1 MKKIL
6 FAIMAV
12 AAITFT
18 ACNGTA
24 KGGAET
30 DSIAAEPT
38 TEVTTNV
45 EDADA
50 TVSALSA
57 AVAASDAEQTQ
68 TLLQKAQE
76 YIAKLQAE
84 GKIEEAKAYLAKIQ
98 QFIADNEEKIAEYTA
113 GNEALANIVSAV
125 KAIPVDAAAVAEGA
139 QTAVEGAAADAAQKA
154 NEAAN
159 AAAQKA
165 NDAANAAAD
174 KAKEDAGKAIDK
186 AAADVK
192 GKLGL

>member
-1 MKKIL
+1 MKKIF

-12 AAITFT
+12 AAVTFS

-30 DSIAAEPT
+30 DSVAVEAEAET
-38 TEVTTNV
+38 AVETNV

-57 AVAASDAEQTQ
+57 AVEANDAEQTQ
-68 TLLQKAQE
+68 SLLQKAQE
-76 YIAKLQAE
+76 YVAKLQAE
-84 GKIEEAKAYLAKIQ
+84 GKIDEAKAYLAKIQ
-98 QFIADNEEKIAEYTA
+98 QFIADNKEKIAEYTA
-113 GNEALANIVSAV
+113 GNETLAGIVSAV
-125 KAIPVDAAAVAEGA
+125 KAIPVDAAGI
-139 QTAVEGAAADAAQKA
+139 AADAAQKA
-154 NEAAN
+154 ND
-159 AAAQKA
+159 AAA
-165 NDAANAAAD
+165 AAAD

-186 AAADVK
+186 AASDVK

>member
-1 MKKIL
+1 MKKIF
-6 FAIMAV
+6 FAIVAV

-30 DSIAAEPT
+30 DSVATETEAA

-68 TLLQKAQE
+68 SLLQKAQE

-113 GNEALANIVSAV
+113 GNQTLANIVSAV
-125 KAIPVDAAAVAEGA
+125 KAIPVDAAAIAEDAKGTVDA
-139 QTAVEGAAADAAQKA
+139 AAADAAQKA
-154 NEAAN
+154 NEAAT
-159 AAAQKA
+159 AAT
-165 NDAANAAAD
+165 D
-174 KAKEDAGKAIDK
+174 KAKEEAGKAVDK
-186 AAADVK
+186 AASDIK

>member
-1 MKKIL
+1 MKKIFL
-6 FAIMAV
+6 AIMAV

-30 DSIAAEPT
+30 DSIAADAEAE
-38 TEVTTNV
+38 TEVVAEETNV

-57 AVAASDAEQTQ
+57 AVAASDSEKTQ
-68 TLLQKAQE
+68 SLLQKAQE
-76 YIAKLQAE
+76 YIAKLQSE

-98 QFIADNEEKIAEYTA
+98 QFLADNEEKIAEYTS
-113 GNEALANIVSAV
+113 GNETLAGIVSAV
-125 KAIPVDAAAVAEGA
+125 KAIPVDAAAVAA
-139 QTAVEGAAADAAQKA
+139 DAKSTVDAAAADAAQKA
-154 NEAAN
+154 NEAA
-159 AAAQKA
+159 AAAT
-165 NDAANAAAD
+165 D
-174 KAKEDAGKAIDK
+174 KAKEEAGKAVDK
-186 AAADVK
+186 AASDIK

>member
-1 MKKIL
+1 MKKIF
-6 FAIMAV
+6 FAIVAV
-12 AAITFT
+12 AAITFS

-30 DSIAAEPT
+30 DSIAADTTVVAEEPA
-38 TEVTTNV
+38 EVSI
-45 EDADA
+45 
-50 TVSALSA
+50 SALSA
-57 AVAASDAEQTQ
+57 ALEEGDATETQ
-68 TLLQKAQE
+68 SLLQKAQE

-125 KAIPVDAAAVAEGA
+125 KAIPVDAAVVAEGA
-139 QTAVEGAAADAAQKA
+139 KTAVEGAAADAAQKA